1 MLDTYK
7 RFWSLTFNN
16 EERDNRYQFWV
27 PFLLNIA
34 LLFLLTFS
42 IRWIEKIEYNILF
55 LPVIIIL
62 FLVLSMP
69 MLSAVTRRIND
80 VGKDNQYYKYAMGI
94 WKIFIG
100 IMCIIILAKY
110 VFEIKFNLLESE
122 LFINTYF
129 AIFIIAF
136 VCYALLPT
144 NYFNKN
150 NIKNRIV

>member
-1 MLDTYK
+1 MLHTYK

-16 EERDNRYQFWV
+16 EEKDNRFQFWV
-27 PFLLNIA
+27 PSLLNVC

-62 FLVLSMP
+62 FLILSMP
-69 MLSAVTRRIND
+69 IISAVTRRVND
-80 VGKDNQYYKYAMGI
+80 VGKDNQYYKYAQGT
-94 WKIFIG
+94 WKLFIG

-129 AIFIIAF
+129 AIVISAL
-136 VCYALLPT
+136 VCYSLLPT
-144 NYFNKN
+144 NYFSRDKVKN
-150 NIKNRIV
+150 HTV